1 MALHIKDVVMIEDTV
16 NKQQLGHYDNDDVF
30 FSACLESIA
39 LRSRSFKRYIFF
51 QARKSPYFRYLI
63 YIIK

>member
-30 FSACLESIA
+30 FSACLKSIA
-39 LRSRSFKRYIFF
+39 LRSRSFKRYSFF
-51 QARKSPYFRYLI
+51 KLGSHPILGISFI
-63 YIIK
+63 